1 MTTTS
6 ATPGNGVPVTDDSA
20 WIAAERDHEW
30 RMEKEKT
37 RQADIKATARTERI
51 QAVAVAVGVIAVVGI
66 ITGAIWTGLTQSSER
81 RQEQI
86 IVCTESG
93 GTMVDT
99 TGGPLCL
106 RLQEGTAP

>member
-1 MTTTS
+1 
-6 ATPGNGVPVTDDSA
+6 
-20 WIAAERDHEW
+20 
-30 RMEKEKT
+30 MEKEKT

-99 TGGPLCL
+99 TGGPLWSTPTGRNSTMTFINL
-106 RLQEGTAP
+106 TTTGATKTGGLNNER